1 MRQARCTVVKT
12 IRFLLLV
19 STVLVPVSTA
29 DAQARPASRVSTS
42 VEQMLDAWIVHQYRG
57 AQLLTDSSAG
67 ERTIA
72 ADTPIPRVE
81 HVRDSRG
88 DSIVGVHFSARA
100 VSPSLALAGTV
111 RLAVP
116 SGTVTNTTGKVV
128 ARRLFRAPR
137 IPGAAGNSPTA
148 WRYGWAYLVVLPRQR
163 DRLPALATRGWLLLD
178 GTPPD
183 TRTRRSRP

>member
-1 MRQARCTVVKT
+1 MTSIAAGAVQDAR
-12 IRFLLLV
+12 
-19 STVLVPVSTA
+19 
-29 DAQARPASRVSTS
+29 AQQRPAYRGSAT
-42 VEQMLDAWIVHQYRG
+42 VEQMLDSWIVTQYRG
-57 AQLLTDSSAG
+57 AQLLSDSSAG

-100 VSPSLALAGTV
+100 VSPSLSVAGTV

-137 IPGAAGNSPTA
+137 VPGASKDNAA
-148 WRYGWAYLVVLPRQR
+148 LWRYGWAYLVVLPRER
-163 DRLPALATRGWLLLD
+163 DQLPALATRGWLLLD
-178 GTPPD
+178 AAPQD
-183 TRTRRSRP
+183 TRPRRSRP